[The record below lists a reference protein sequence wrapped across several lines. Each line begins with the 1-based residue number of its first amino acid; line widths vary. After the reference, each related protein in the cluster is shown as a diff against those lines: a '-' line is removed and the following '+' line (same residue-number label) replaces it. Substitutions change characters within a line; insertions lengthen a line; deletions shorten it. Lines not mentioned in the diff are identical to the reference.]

1 MFAAANLTASYH
13 IAGISEFDVD
23 ERRRLFEDGLVVA
36 ASVLDR
42 ESSELEAEVLCR
54 AHRSAMLAHTGRYDE
69 ALRDADTARAM
80 AAVHAMRDEELVAMS
95 AQCIARWR
103 GQRDRAVLQLVVDGQ
118 RIAEE
123 TASAAQSGVFADL
136 RAEILWSTARHDEA
150 RDVMVA
156 HIADLR
162 GSVRRHM
169 AARWAHVRQA
179 IDARRSELLHETDP
193 LTGLGNETFLHG
205 YLDQELGKGSPVCIA
220 VIDLD
225 QFRELNDAHG
235 YPEGDR
241 VLQEVARVLERVS
254 RRGDTVVRLGGDE
267 FAMVLRDIS
276 VGDARHVLERVRQL
290 IAARRWDGLPD
301 IELTV
306 SIGLTVGADVEDA
319 AILLGVARDALQ
331 DAKRD
336 GRNRIAHR

>member
-1 MFAAANLTASYH
+1 M
-13 IAGISEFDVD
+13 
-23 ERRRLFEDGLVVA
+23 
-36 ASVLDR
+36 
-42 ESSELEAEVLCR
+42 
-54 AHRSAMLAHTGRYDE
+54 
-69 ALRDADTARAM
+69 AD
-80 AAVHAMRDEELVAMS
+80 
-95 AQCIARWR
+95 
-103 GQRDRAVLQLVVDGQ
+103 
-118 RIAEE
+118 E
-123 TASAAQSGVFADL
+123 TANTPLAGVFADL
-136 RAEILWSTARHDEA
+136 RAEILWSTSRHDEA

-162 GSVRRHM
+162 SSVRRHM

-205 YLDQELGKGSPVCIA
+205 FLDQELGKGSPVCIA

-225 QFRELNDAHG
+225 QFRDLNDTHG

-290 IAARRWDGLPD
+290 IAARRWEGLPD

-306 SIGLTVGADVEDA
+306 SIGLTVGADVEEA
-319 AILLGVARDALQ
+319 AALLAVAREALL
-331 DAKRD
+331 DAKSS